1 MNLFVNE
8 GRQFEAQI
16 GCSLLLE
23 LGVVVSLLSR
33 FWELSLDFLQEQ
45 YGILNSWTISVL
57 PLPSLFFLRQ
67 GLRYSWV
74 SL

>member
-8 GRQFEAQI
+8 SRQFEAQI
-16 GCSLLLE
+16 ECSLLLE

-45 YGILNSWTISVL
+45 CGILKLLDHFCAS
-57 PLPSLFFLRQ
+57 PSLPFCSEA
-67 GLRYSWV
+67 GS
-74 SL
+74 